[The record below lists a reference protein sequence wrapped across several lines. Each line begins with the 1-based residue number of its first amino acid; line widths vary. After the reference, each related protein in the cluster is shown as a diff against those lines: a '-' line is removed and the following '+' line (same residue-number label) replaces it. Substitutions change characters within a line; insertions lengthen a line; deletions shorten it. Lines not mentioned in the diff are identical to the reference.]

1 MLFGMAEAVKCDACN
16 GRGWKIVTRRGHVAA
31 SMLGAAQSSRE
42 DCLQCDGPSP
52 VAERFEWEV
61 LLPADDGGERL
72 GPCGSTSGQATA
84 MDELRKAL
92 RRIGPGQNARG
103 RVVRRVFDFGVSID
117 DWRRD
122 VIFEAVVD
130 LAGSV
135 RFTRVGS

>member
-1 MLFGMAEAVKCDACN
+1 
-16 GRGWKIVTRRGHVAA
+16 
-31 SMLGAAQSSRE
+31 
-42 DCLQCDGPSP
+42 
-52 VAERFEWEV
+52 
-61 LLPADDGGERL
+61 
-72 GPCGSTSGQATA
+72 